1 MESIL
6 VTGGFGF
13 LGAHLVKSLVNDG
26 HRVVVLDLFK
36 PKIGSDLDWLLKE
49 EQEKIN
55 FVKGNITDLASVIE
69 AVKTHQV
76 TKIVHAAVANDLEIL
91 KNNPLTAMKIN
102 VEGTVNVLEAARLFA
117 VEKVILVSSISVYT
131 PVKYEPIDE
140 EHPVHSPIEGPTL
153 LSYSS
158 SKLAAE
164 AFGLHYWS
172 TYGMDVVSLRLS
184 AVYGFG
190 MRYPMFVKPLVEN
203 AVNKKPV
210 HFDSGEHS
218 KRDYT
223 YINDVVSGI
232 KKALSKTSDQKIFN
246 LATGDKLVSPREIA
260 TITKELEPSLMVTFG
275 NERNDIEERSAST
288 RGVLSI
294 EAAKQELG
302 YYPQYSI
309 KKGVMDYFE
318 QFREFASQKKKKSVV
333 E

>member
-6 VTGGFGF
+6 VTGGYGF

-26 HRVVVLDLFK
+26 HKVVVLDLFK
-36 PKIGSDLDWLLKE
+36 PQEGSDLDWLLKE
-49 EQEKIN
+49 VQDKIHYM
-55 FVKGNITDLASVIE
+55 KGNITDLASVIE
-69 AVKTHQV
+69 AVKIHQV

-91 KNNPLTAMKIN
+91 KNNPLTSMKIN
-102 VEGTVNVLEAARLFA
+102 VEGTVNVLEAARLFG

-140 EHPVHSPIEGPTL
+140 DHPVHSPYEGPTL

-158 SKLAAE
+158 SKLSAE

-184 AVYGFG
+184 GVYGFG
-190 MRYPMFVKPLVEN
+190 MKYPMFVKPLVEN
-203 AVNKKPV
+203 AVNNKDV

-223 YINDVVSGI
+223 YIKDVVTGI
-232 KKALSKTSDQKIFN
+232 KKALSIPSSQKIFN
-246 LATGDKLVSPREIA
+246 IATGAKLVSPSEIA
-260 TITKELEPSLMVTFG
+260 TIIKEIKPSMMVTFG
-275 NERNDIEERSAST
+275 NERNEIEERSAST
-288 RGVLSI
+288 RGVLSV
-294 EAAKQELG
+294 EAAKKQLG
-302 YYPQYSI
+302 FNPQYSI
-309 KKGVMDYFE
+309 NQGVMDYFE
-318 QFREFASQKKKKSVV
+318 QYREYATQKKQKSVV